1 MTPWFD
7 NLAKPLAAKAP
18 AVEAAASQV
27 TRLDVFHSHVWV
39 LLIAFIVTLSMTPVM
54 RMLAIR
60 NGIVDRPNEARKIHK
75 MPIAYLGGVGV
86 FLGIVAGIFWSYL
99 AYYYPEVMG
108 AEGVSAELSLE
119 QPPLPLSILAGMT
132 VIAVVGLI
140 DDVVGTTPRVK
151 IGGQM
156 FAAAALAATD
166 VGVKVGAGAI
176 LPIAKLI
183 GIEPQ
188 LVGGVETVAFNIPLP
203 IVLGTLDHIHIDLI
217 YWAGTAIIAFF
228 VIGACNAS
236 NLIDG
241 LDGLLSGVTAIAT
254 TGFLVI
260 ALTLAVL
267 EDGPRDTQRVV
278 LCMAVLGACL
288 GFLPHNFN
296 PATIFLG
303 DCGSLLLGF
312 CAIVIILTLGDTGKT
327 HLVLAG
333 LVIYAIPLIDTA
345 LAIVRRK
352 MAGKRI
358 SDADSDHLHHMF
370 KRAMGVK
377 GAAFS
382 LYGIGAV
389 FAVLGVAMSL
399 WKARV
404 VYVIIIISLS
414 YIGVIAIKVA
424 RKKQIEDQANNFDK
438 KPYSPAPPLPVSAPS
453 TSPALAGVPVAIQ
466 GSAPIVSG
474 PATLSATPAMPVG
487 GVSAST
493 PPSTLG

>member
-1 MTPWFD
+1 MN
-7 NLAKPLAAKAP
+7 NLGWSVVPRLTLADAAP
-18 AVEAAASQV
+18 SEV

-39 LLIAFIVTLSMTPVM
+39 LLIAFLVTLVMTPVM
-54 RMLAIR
+54 RILAIK

-86 FLGIVAGIFWSYL
+86 FLGIVAGILWSYF
-99 AYYYPEVMG
+99 AHYAPELTGIVG
-108 AEGVSAELSLE
+108 SSTDLSVE

-132 VIAVVGLI
+132 VIMVVGLI

-151 IGGQM
+151 IGGQL

-166 VGVKVGAGAI
+166 VGVKVGAGVI
-176 LPIAKLI
+176 IPIAKLL
-183 GIEPQ
+183 GIQPE
-188 LVGGVETVAFNIPLP
+188 LIGGVETVAFNIPLP
-203 IVLGTLDHIHIDLI
+203 LVIGSIEHIHIDLI

-254 TGFLVI
+254 AGFLVI

-267 EDGPRDTQRVV
+267 DDGPRDTQRVV
-278 LCMAVLGACL
+278 MCMAVLGACL

-312 CAIVIILTLGDTGKT
+312 CTIVIILTLGDTGKT

-333 LVIYAIPLIDTA
+333 LVIYAIPLIDTT
-345 LAIVRRK
+345 LAIIRRK
-352 MAGKRI
+352 MAGKKI

-370 KRAMGVK
+370 KRALGVK
-377 GAAFS
+377 GAAFA
-382 LYGIGAV
+382 LYGIGAA
-389 FAVLGVAMSL
+389 FATLGVAMTL
-399 WKARV
+399 WKVRV
-404 VYVIIIISLS
+404 VYVMIIISLS

-424 RKKQIEDQANNFDK
+424 RKKQIEEQALA
-438 KPYSPAPPLPVSAPS
+438 SEGAAVLTTARSAPPVAGPTRGKIEDAPAAPDTGSTIKSSA
-453 TSPALAGVPVAIQ
+453 
-466 GSAPIVSG
+466 
-474 PATLSATPAMPVG
+474 
-487 GVSAST
+487 
-493 PPSTLG
+493 

>member
-1 MTPWFD
+1 MTPWMD
-7 NLAKPLAAKAP
+7 NLAKPVAAKAP
-18 AVEAAASQV
+18 VAEAAATEV

-39 LLIAFIVTLSMTPVM
+39 LLIAFLVTLGMTPVM
-54 RMLAIR
+54 RLLAIK

-99 AYYYPEVMG
+99 AHFYPEVMG
-108 AEGVSAELSLE
+108 AEGPSADISLE

-151 IGGQM
+151 IGGQL

-188 LVGGVETVAFNIPLP
+188 TVGAVETVAFNIPLP
-203 IVLGTLDHIHIDLI
+203 IVIGTLDHIHIDLI

-260 ALTLAVL
+260 ALTLAVM

-352 MAGKRI
+352 MAGKKI

-404 VYVIIIISLS
+404 VWVIIIISLS

-424 RKKQIEDQANNFDK
+424 RKKQLEDQANNFDK
-438 KPYSPAPPLPVSAPS
+438 KSLAPPPQVPVNAASAV
-453 TSPALAGVPVAIQ
+453 PALAGVPVAIQ
-466 GSAPIVSG
+466 GSA
-474 PATLSATPAMPVG
+474 SAIQAAGAASNPSSTVG
-487 GVSAST
+487 
-493 PPSTLG
+493 